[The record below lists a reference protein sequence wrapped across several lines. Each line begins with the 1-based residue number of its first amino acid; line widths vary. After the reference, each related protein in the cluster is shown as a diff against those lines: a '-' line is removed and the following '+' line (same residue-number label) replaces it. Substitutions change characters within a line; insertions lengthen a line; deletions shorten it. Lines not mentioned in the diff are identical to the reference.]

1 MRSLSRSSLAL
12 VVIGVLVL
20 VLAAPTAADEPPANM
35 RAPAPVPTREAP
47 TVAQKIGDVAFAR
60 PVSAVRLAVGV
71 VAFPLTFVV
80 GAVLGDPGWAFDVCV
95 RDPARDL
102 FQRPLGRL

>member
-1 MRSLSRSSLAL
+1 MSSPWRSLLAL
-12 VVIGVLVL
+12 GTLLL
-20 VLAAPTAADEPPANM
+20 VLASPAVAQEPEDMRPPA
-35 RAPAPVPTREAP
+35 PIPTREEP
-47 TVAQKIGDVAFAR
+47 TVAQKIRDVAFAR
-60 PVSAVRLAVGV
+60 PVSAVRLVVGV
-71 VAFPLTFVV
+71 VTFPLTFVV